1 MAEAETN
8 LNQLLDETGKKE
20 ELREKLLEEL
30 SETGWRDQVR
40 NKSTLNTK
48 FGLYFHFSGQVS
60 CS

>member
-40 NKSTLNTK
+40 KKVKYVN
-48 FGLYFHFSGQVS
+48 FYDQF
-60 CS
+60 

>member
-30 SETGWRDQVR
+30 SETGWRDQV
-40 NKSTLNTK
+40 KK
-48 FGLYFHFSGQVS
+48 KVKLYQF
-60 CS
+60 